1 MDLAKAGKMFKD
13 IKELMDTVFWDKGL
27 KMRAIYTILK
37 KVKSEENANDQRGKK
52 TKKNA
57 RTGNPNAA
65 VATSIEENHP
75 ANIRGLAMVHEATYG
90 TVSRIIHHRL
100 SLVKKSAC
108 WVPKL
113 QMAKRV
119 GTSTAFV
126 KLVQAESKAV
136 LKNIISMDEMAIVMH
151 IPETK
156 TLSKL

>member
-1 MDLAKAGKMFKD
+1 MFKD

-37 KVKSEENANDQRGKK
+37 KVKSEKNANDQRSKK
-52 TKKNA
+52 
-57 RTGNPNAA
+57 TGNPNAA
-65 VATSIEENHP
+65 VATSIEENHR
-75 ANIRGLAMVHEATYG
+75 ANIRDLATVHEATYG

-156 TLSKL
+156 TLSKQ